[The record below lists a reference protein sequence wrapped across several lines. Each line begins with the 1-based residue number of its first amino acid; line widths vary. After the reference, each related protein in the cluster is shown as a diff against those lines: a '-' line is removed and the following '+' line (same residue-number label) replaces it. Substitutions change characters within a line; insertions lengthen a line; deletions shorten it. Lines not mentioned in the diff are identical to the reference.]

1 MSCFVKRIYG
11 LGGVVYI
18 NLDGISDIIG
28 TTSKYADKLRFI
40 AAWPYFKN
48 VFSQAVRLS
57 KSICRVY
64 MALDE

>member
-40 AAWPYFKN
+40 AA
-48 VFSQAVRLS
+48 
-57 KSICRVY
+57 
-64 MALDE
+64 